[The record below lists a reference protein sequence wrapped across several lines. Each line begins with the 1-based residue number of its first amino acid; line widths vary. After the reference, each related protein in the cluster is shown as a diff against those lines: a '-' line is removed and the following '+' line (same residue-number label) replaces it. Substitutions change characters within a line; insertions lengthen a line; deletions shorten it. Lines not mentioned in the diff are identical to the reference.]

1 MGIVIKG
8 RTFKS
13 GNSSAL
19 RLPKELGLPPGTRV
33 TIEKSGRGFAVQPI
47 EDPDEVRRD
56 LETMAA
62 EIKAVWEGAGGPPL
76 GEIRDPDIFPNRP
89 GLY

>member
-1 MGIVIKG
+1 MGVIETK
-8 RTFKS
+8 TFKS

-33 TIEKSGRGFAVQPI
+33 TIERNGRGFAVQPL
-47 EDPDEVRRD
+47 EDPEDVRRD
-56 LETMAA
+56 LETMAT
-62 EIKAVWEGAGGPPL
+62 EIRAIWDAAGGPPPR
-76 GEIRDPDIFPNRP
+76 EIRDPDIFPDRP